1 MDLNPAQ
8 LAAFEKHG
16 YLRIPALFFT
26 DEIDVL
32 RRGLDEIK
40 AMTDRPEIVR
50 ERACDSVRLV
60 YVADRFH
67 DTWRRLVHHPRWIGP
82 SRQLLTGDIYLHQL
96 RINSKTAFDGQGWW
110 WHQDYATWRFED
122 GMLSP
127 RALMIG
133 VFLNDMTPAN
143 GPLMVIPGSQ
153 KLGHIEDT
161 ARDHDK
167 TGYTVMDLPRDLIE
181 KLHARGRR
189 RGGDRAR
196 RHGAVH
202 ALQPGARV
210 GRQHHPPFER
220 TIAYL
225 NVASCDNPTTRM
237 NRPAWFCNRDH
248 APLRA
253 LGDDALNGVALEAA
267 G

>member
-1 MDLNPAQ
+1 
-8 LAAFEKHG
+8 
-16 YLRIPALFFT
+16 
-26 DEIDVL
+26 
-32 RRGLDEIK
+32 
-40 AMTDRPEIVR
+40 
-50 ERACDSVRLV
+50 
-60 YVADRFH
+60 
-67 DTWRRLVHHPRWIGP
+67 
-82 SRQLLTGDIYLHQL
+82 
-96 RINSKTAFDGQGWW
+96 
-110 WHQDYATWRFED
+110 
-122 GMLSP
+122 MLSP

-253 LGDDALNGVALEAA
+253 LGDDTLNGVALEAA